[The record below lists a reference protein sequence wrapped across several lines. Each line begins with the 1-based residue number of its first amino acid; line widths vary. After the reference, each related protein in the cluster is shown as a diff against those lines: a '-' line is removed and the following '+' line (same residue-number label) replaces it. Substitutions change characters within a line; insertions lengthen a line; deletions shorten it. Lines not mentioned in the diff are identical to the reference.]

1 MARTALKIL
10 SGFLSTVIFFV
21 TFNLVGDVLL
31 AAIAAVAVVIAQFVF
46 GRTTG
51 ARPSRTIWA
60 SLAIVLFLV
69 GFSLTGDD
77 AASASMITQ
86 TDVTGSVSNCA
97 CKPTTKVRAMPIPFH
112 SAPKALAPAP
122 GPV

>member
-10 SGFLSTVIFFV
+10 LGFLSTAVFFAA
-21 TFNLVGDVLL
+21 FNFVGDVMLATF
-31 AAIAAVAVVIAQFVF
+31 AAIAVVIAQFVF

-60 SLAIVLFLV
+60 SIAIVLFLV

-97 CKPTTKVRAMPIPFH
+97 CKPATKAQGLTIPFRT
-112 SAPKALAPAP
+112 APKALAPSP

>member
-1 MARTALKIL
+1 MARTTLKVL
-10 SGFLSTVIFFV
+10 LGFLSTAVFFAA
-21 TFNLVGDVLL
+21 FALVGDVLL
-31 AAIAAVAVVIAQFVF
+31 AAIAAIAVVIVQFVF
-46 GRTTG
+46 GRTTD

-77 AASASMITQ
+77 AANALASQ
-86 TDVTGSVSNCA
+86 TEVTGSVSGCA
-97 CKPTTKVRAMPIPFH
+97 CKPVTKARILPVPFR
-112 SAPKALAPAP
+112 SEPKALAPAR

>member
-10 SGFLSTVIFFV
+10 LGFLSTVVFFTV
-21 TFNLVGDVLL
+21 FNLVGDVLV
-31 AAIAAVAVVIAQFVF
+31 AAIAAVAVVIVQFVF

-51 ARPSRTIWA
+51 ASPSRTIWA

-77 AASASMITQ
+77 TANALASPTEI
-86 TDVTGSVSNCA
+86 TGSVSSCA
-97 CKPTTKVRAMPIPFH
+97 CKPATKARLLPVPFN
-112 SAPKALAPAP
+112 SAPKALAPST
-122 GPV
+122 GRV

>member
-10 SGFLSTVIFFV
+10 LGFLSTVVFFAA
-21 TFNLVGDVLL
+21 FNLVGDVLL
-31 AAIAAVAVVIAQFVF
+31 AAIAAIAVVIAQFVF

-51 ARPSRTIWA
+51 AGPSRTIWA

-77 AASASMITQ
+77 TANALAVQ
-86 TDVTGSVSNCA
+86 TDVTGSVANCA
-97 CKPTTKVRAMPIPFH
+97 CKPAAKVRGLQFLQT
-112 SAPKALAPAP
+112 PKTLAPLP
-122 GPV
+122 GGV